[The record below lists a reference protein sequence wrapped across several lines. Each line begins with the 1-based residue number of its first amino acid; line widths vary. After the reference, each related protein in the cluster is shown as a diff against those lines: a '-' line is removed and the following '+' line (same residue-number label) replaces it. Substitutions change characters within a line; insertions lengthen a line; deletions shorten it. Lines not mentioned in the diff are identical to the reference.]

1 MSDSFPNAKP
11 QVTALIPVYG
21 SGKVLET
28 VVHELIAVFE
38 RKGIN
43 YECIL
48 VNDASPHPSCA
59 ESMEAL
65 FKDYPETVR
74 CFYLRMNV
82 GQHAALLT
90 GLLQARADWIL
101 TLDDDGQHEPQQAEK
116 LLVKLELPD
125 SEHSDLY
132 YGQYAQRKHNLL
144 RNIGSQ
150 LVLGSLALSLG
161 TTVVATSFRL
171 FRRNLIQWPK
181 QFQRDFIL
189 LDAPITWQASKVEAV
204 LVEHAPTRLEGS
216 RYTMRKL
223 IAFAFGVL
231 QLYSGGFGLLL
242 MLLPT
247 LFISLLGL
255 LGLLW
260 FDIPASETF
269 IYVGIV
275 ASLGIAARTWQLRIR
290 RLLSFQP
297 YLQNI
302 ERKQESPKLSL

>member
-1 MSDSFPNAKP
+1 MADSSPTAKP

-28 VVHELIAVFE
+28 VVRELIAVFE
-38 RKGIN
+38 RMSID
-43 YECIL
+43 YECVL
-48 VNDASPHPSCA
+48 VNDASPHPSCSQ
-59 ESMEAL
+59 SMEVL
-65 FKDYPETVR
+65 FMDYPETVR
-74 CFYLRMNV
+74 CFYLRNNV

-90 GLLQARADWIL
+90 GLLQARADWVL

-116 LLVKLELPD
+116 LLLKLELPD
-125 SEHSDLY
+125 SERADLY

-181 QFQRDFIL
+181 QFQSDFIL

-204 LVEHAPTRLEGS
+204 LVEHALTRLEGS

-223 IAFAFGVL
+223 AVFAIGVL
-231 QLYSGGFGLLL
+231 QLYSGGFGLLML
-242 MLLPT
+242 LLPT
-247 LFISLLGL
+247 LSICLAGL
-255 LGLLW
+255 IGMVW
-260 FDIPASETF
+260 FDFAASETF
-269 IYVGIV
+269 FFSGFI
-275 ASLGIAARTWQLRIR
+275 ASLGLAARTWQLRIR

-302 ERKQESPKLSL
+302 ARRQEAPKLSL